1 VVVVDPS
8 DGPLFRLIELSVS
21 LVPLSAFSCYCLP
34 GRLLR
39 LVTVL
44 LAGLSVL
51 SVPSSISLFCSAVL
65 LSLCII
71 AVPVFSILLPRLY
84 FTGLVCGMFE
94 VLRCC

>member
-1 VVVVDPS
+1 VVVDPS

-21 LVPLSAFSCYCLP
+21 LVLLSAFSCYCLP

-51 SVPSSISLFCSAVL
+51 LVPLSISLFCSAGVIVFVHYRRPCLLDITTTFVL
-65 LSLCII
+65 HR
-71 AVPVFSILLPRLY
+71 V
-84 FTGLVCGMFE
+84 GLWDV
-94 VLRCC
+94 